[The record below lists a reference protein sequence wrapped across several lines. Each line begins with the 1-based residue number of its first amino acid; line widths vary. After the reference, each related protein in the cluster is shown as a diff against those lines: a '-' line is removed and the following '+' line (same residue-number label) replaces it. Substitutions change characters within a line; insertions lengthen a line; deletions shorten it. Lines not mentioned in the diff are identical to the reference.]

1 MPRTH
6 VVPTHLRMPETVL
19 TVGGL
24 SLSARQFLLLL
35 LGAAIGY
42 DLWLN
47 LAVLAP
53 LPGGV
58 VMQVVRLLVAS
69 IPLLCAL
76 SLAFVRAYGRDL
88 PGWMVVWSRYQ
99 SRPRRLVWRSVR
111 FLESSLVLDG
121 VGTEDAKESQDTQ
134 KDEYDG

>member
-1 MPRTH
+1 MSRTH
-6 VVPTHLRMPETVL
+6 VVPTHLSMPETVFSI
-19 TVGGL
+19 GGV

-47 LAVLAP
+47 LAVLTP

-58 VMQVVRLLVAS
+58 VVRLLVAS
-69 IPLLCAL
+69 IPLLLA
-76 SLAFVRAYGRDL
+76 SNLAFVRLSDRDL
-88 PGWMVVWSRYQ
+88 PGWLVIWLVYQ
-99 SRPRRLVWRSVR
+99 RRPHVLVWCSVR
-111 FLESSLVLDG
+111 FLEPSLVLDG
-121 VGTEDAKESQDTQ
+121 VGTEEAEESQDTR